1 MKTTRRRFLQ
11 TSAVAS
17 AAGFMPP
24 PALEAAKDAV
34 LQPSQIARR
43 HSIIR
48 AIPGPNFFEG
58 MLLGNGDVGVCVVV
72 RPDALGLHLGKNDV
86 WDIRVDEES
95 AKHVLPCPELLRL
108 WERAGQEA
116 KRLGKPDMLYLET
129 NIPFFRVYTEKV
141 SGSYDRRIWPRPWP
155 CGTVW
160 IHWDPRW
167 VHAVRQT
174 LDPSNGL
181 FTLTLSI
188 TDVNRQPRTA
198 SISSFVDWDSGLVSV
213 SSEGPVP
220 ITSVCYYPEVDRES
234 VTLNSTGNE
243 KIVLSTLPP

>member
-17 AAGFMPP
+17 AAGFMPR

-72 RPDALGLHLGKNDV
+72 RPDALGLHLGKNDS
-86 WDIRVDEES
+86 WDIRVSEDIE
-95 AKHVLPCPELLRL
+95 KNVLTFKELLKL
-108 WERAGQEA
+108 WARAGEAA
-116 KRLGKPDMLYLET
+116 KRQGKPDMLYLET
-129 NIPFFRVYTEKV
+129 NIDFFREYTEKV
-141 SGSYDRRIWPRPWP
+141 ASSYRMPWPRPWP

-160 IHWDPRW
+160 IH
-167 VHAVRQT
+167 
-174 LDPSNGL
+174 
-181 FTLTLSI
+181 
-188 TDVNRQPRTA
+188 
-198 SISSFVDWDSGLVSV
+198 
-213 SSEGPVP
+213 
-220 ITSVCYYPEVDRES
+220 
-234 VTLNSTGNE
+234 
-243 KIVLSTLPP
+243 